1 MLAPPVV
8 ARLASRLRTPAAP
21 SLTDRE
27 AQVLQCVA
35 KGMSNAEVG
44 RELHIGEATVKT
56 HLLRAF
62 EKLGV
67 TDRTAAV
74 TAAYKSGQIEL

>member
-1 MLAPPVV
+1 
-8 ARLASRLRTPAAP
+8 
-21 SLTDRE
+21 
-27 AQVLQCVA
+27 
-35 KGMSNAEVG
+35 
-44 RELHIGEATVKT
+44 VKT